1 MSSDCLIHVFHRVF
15 SAGNA
20 AGRSA
25 AEQHGPGVRGCGAG
39 LDGLAAAG
47 CVRRAHRLANH
58 REPQEK
64 RLGGG
69 NTHPLRRRRRRSRWY
84 RLRRYQWAL
93 GLLAVGAVA
102 TWAMRQTDKETVAR
116 TQTPPVTLSAP
127 QQAKDA
133 ARPEP
138 TPATPPPP
146 ATQPADAQADV
157 QAEVQATVQAW
168 AQAWSAG
175 NAEAYLGM
183 YSTLFKP
190 AGTET
195 RTQWERMRRERVTP
209 AQQINIR
216 LDDLKIDLSA
226 EDQAEVLFVQ
236 HYAAKRFQDRS
247 RKQLK
252 LALENGHWKIT
263 SETVLPV
270 LDHPVNSEH

>member
-1 MSSDCLIHVFHRVF
+1 MFFIVFFLLGMLLV
-15 SAGNA
+15 GLLL
-20 AGRSA
+20 RSM
-25 AEQHGPGVRGCGAG
+25 
-39 LDGLAAAG
+39 GLAFEDVA
-47 CVRRAHRLANH
+47 LALTALLLLVVFGALTVWQTIEN
-58 REPQEK
+58 RKKK

-116 TQTPPVTLSAP
+116 TQTPPVSLSAP

-133 ARPEP
+133 AVPESTP

-146 ATQPADAQADV
+146 ADV

-168 AQAWSAG
+168 ARAWSEG

-195 RTQWERMRRERVTP
+195 RTQWEHMRRERVTP

-216 LDDLKIDLSA
+216 LDDLKIDLPG
-226 EDQAEVLFVQ
+226 ENQAEVRFIQ

-252 LALENGHWKIT
+252 LTLENGHWKIT